1 MKTAGEILKA
11 KKSELIS
18 VSPDT
23 TLANALKI
31 MSVHNF
37 GAILVKE
44 GEKIIGIWTERDL
57 VFDSI
62 KTGFDCKNAIIKD
75 YMSTNLKSAKSS
87 DTIYHLME
95 KFLGLK
101 LRHLLIEENG
111 EYIGM
116 LTSGD
121 VLKEVLLEKNNEISD
136 LTSLVGWEYYD
147 NRKVE

>member
-11 KKSELIS
+11 KTSELIS
-18 VSPDT
+18 VTPDT

-44 GEKIIGIWTERDL
+44 KGQIVGIWTERDL
-57 VFDSI
+57 IFDSI
-62 KTGFDCKNAIIKD
+62 KESFDCKNAVIKD
-75 YMSTNLKSAKSS
+75 YMSTELKSAKSS
-87 DTIYHLME
+87 ETIYHLME
-95 KFLGLK
+95 KYLGLK
-101 LRHLLIEENG
+101 VRHLLIEENG

-121 VLKEVLLEKNNEISD
+121 VLKEVLLEKNKEITD

-147 NRKVE
+147 NRKVK